1 MAAHDSGEVGFEGAS
16 GEGLAGMVAIFMLAI
31 LRWADW
37 RCRFLDWDCILRAAL
52 ICLSIYRTY
61 IIVQFRC

>member
-1 MAAHDSGEVGFEGAS
+1 MAAHDSGETGFEGAS
-16 GEGLAGMVAIFMLAI
+16 GTGLEVMGAIFMLAI

-52 ICLSIYRTY
+52 IRLSIYRTY
-61 IIVQFRC
+61 IIVQFRY